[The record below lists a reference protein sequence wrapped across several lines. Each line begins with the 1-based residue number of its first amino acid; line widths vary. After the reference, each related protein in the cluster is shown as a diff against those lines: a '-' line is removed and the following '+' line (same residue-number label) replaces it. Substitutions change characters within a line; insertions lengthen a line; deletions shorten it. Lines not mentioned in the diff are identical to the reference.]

1 MSNTDRSPYTAPTVT
16 DLGTVSE
23 MTLTAISKTGTTGDT
38 IVVNGQSVPVPGS
51 SVV

>member
-1 MSNTDRSPYTAPTVT
+1 MSEKKPYSAPTVT

-23 MTLTAISKTGTTGDT
+23 MTLTEIQKTGATGDT
-38 IVVNGQSVPVPGS
+38 IVINGQSIPVPGS

>member
-1 MSNTDRSPYTAPTVT
+1 MNNTDRSEYSAPAIT

-23 MTLTAISKTGTTGDT
+23 MTLTAISKTGTSGDT
-38 IVVNGQSVPVPGS
+38 IVVNGTSIPVPGS